1 MNVRLQPS
9 VFSVSRADADAI
21 AEEEL
26 RCIRDYLGRGRYLL
40 GIDLSDLDD
49 LFISAFGKWM
59 ADPGSVASRKERDDA
74 ISEYAMRA
82 YRPPYRLIQKELA
95 VLAQIATGTREFSR
109 PDILG
114 VLLAAMDNGPG
125 VPS

>member
-1 MNVRLQPS
+1 MNIRLEPS
-9 VFSVSRADADAI
+9 VFSVLQADADAI

-26 RCIRDYLGRGRYLL
+26 RCIRASLGRGRYLL
-40 GIDLSDLDD
+40 GVDLGDLDD
-49 LFISAFGKWM
+49 LFVAAFAKWM
-59 ADPGSVASRKERDDA
+59 ADPGSDAARRERDDA

-95 VLAQIATGTREFSR
+95 VPAQIAAGACEFSR
-109 PDILG
+109 SDTLSA
-114 VLLAAMDNGPG
+114 LLAAMDIGPG